1 MIHNKVKLPINY
13 IKLLRKTNFIKQKFT
28 GNGITAGTLQD
39 RDVGRNSG
47 HKFSRFIN
55 IKKGSIFKNKAI
67 KDIST

>member
-1 MIHNKVKLPINY
+1 M
-13 IKLLRKTNFIKQKFT
+13 KQKFT

-67 KDIST
+67 KDISPQIVHNFFPEVIKAIASNH